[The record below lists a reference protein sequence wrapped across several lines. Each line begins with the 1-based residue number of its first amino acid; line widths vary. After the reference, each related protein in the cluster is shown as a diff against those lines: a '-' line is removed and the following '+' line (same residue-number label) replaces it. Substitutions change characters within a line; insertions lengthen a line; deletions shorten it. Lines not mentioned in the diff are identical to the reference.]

1 MAEPGA
7 PTQALKAPSDDLVLP
22 FRTVRSGVIGRLV
35 RLGPAVD
42 EILSHHAAPAAVSQ
56 TLGEAV
62 ALTAMLGTALKIDGK
77 LTLQTKT
84 DGLLDFLVVS
94 YEPPGR
100 LRAYARYDKKRVGP
114 EDDIEQ
120 GALLGGGHLA
130 ITIDP
135 GEDMERYQ
143 GIVALTGKG
152 VGEAALSYFHQSE
165 QLPSFVRLAVARHY
179 TAGENGAPGQ
189 WRWRAGGLM
198 IQHLARAGGTE
209 AAADD
214 QIDADELL
222 DEDDADWERTRILA
236 STVEDHELLDPMLPP
251 DRLLYRLFHEE
262 GVRAFPAAPIEA
274 YCRCSRERVE
284 AFLRSFGA
292 AELKDMREP
301 DGSISVTCE
310 FCTATYRF
318 APDEIA

>member
-1 MAEPGA
+1 MMADAAARPEA
-7 PTQALKAPSDDLVLP
+7 DKAPSDDIVLP

-42 EILSHHAAPAAVSQ
+42 EILSHHAAPTAVSQ
-56 TLGEAV
+56 ALGEAV
-62 ALTAMLGTALKIDGK
+62 ALTAMLGTALKINGK

-84 DGLLDFLVVS
+84 DGMLDFLVVT

-100 LRAYARYDKKRVGP
+100 LRAYGRYDKKRLAAN
-114 EDDIEQ
+114 ENIEQ
-120 GALLGGGHLA
+120 GELLGEGHLA

-143 GIVALTGKG
+143 GIVALTGEG

-165 QLPSFVRLAVARHY
+165 QLPSFLRLAVARHY
-179 TAGENGAPGQ
+179 TAGENGAPGR

-198 IQHLARAGGTE
+198 IQHLARGGGTE
-209 AAADD
+209 AQPDEVDD
-214 QIDADELL
+214 DGGV
-222 DEDDADWERTRILA
+222 DDDDWERTRILA
-236 STVEDHELLDPMLPP
+236 STVEDHELLDPTLPP

-274 YCRCSRERVE
+274 YCRCSRERVS
-284 AFLRSFGA
+284 AFLHSFGA
-292 AELKDMREP
+292 KELSDMREP

-310 FCTATYRF
+310 FCTTTYRF

>member
-1 MAEPGA
+1 MAEAGA
-7 PTQALKAPSDDLVLP
+7 PTQALKMPSDDLVLP

-42 EILSHHAAPAAVSQ
+42 EILSHHAAPAAISQ

-130 ITIDP
+130 ITIEP
-135 GEDMERYQ
+135 G
-143 GIVALTGKG
+143 
-152 VGEAALSYFHQSE
+152 
-165 QLPSFVRLAVARHY
+165 
-179 TAGENGAPGQ
+179 
-189 WRWRAGGLM
+189 
-198 IQHLARAGGTE
+198 
-209 AAADD
+209 
-214 QIDADELL
+214 
-222 DEDDADWERTRILA
+222 
-236 STVEDHELLDPMLPP
+236 
-251 DRLLYRLFHEE
+251 
-262 GVRAFPAAPIEA
+262 
-274 YCRCSRERVE
+274 
-284 AFLRSFGA
+284 
-292 AELKDMREP
+292 
-301 DGSISVTCE
+301 
-310 FCTATYRF
+310 
-318 APDEIA
+318 